1 MHQLYLKKRLLNSDL
16 NILLD
21 GCKRNDTQSQAQL
34 YRICYPA
41 MINICYRYAPD
52 ADGAGTI
59 FNNAMLRVFKHIGTY
74 IDEGRLMAWIKT
86 IVINCSIDFCKKR
99 NLFRQSVP
107 YFNEEDSLIDPQVFE
122 RVSAKEIQH
131 MIRKLPE
138 STAIVF
144 NMFIYEGFT
153 HKQIG
158 TALGISEN
166 TSKWHVSEG
175 KRLLRTQLEHFFTT
189 EMKTNAAG

>member
-1 MHQLYLKKRLLNSDL
+1 LNSDL
-16 NILLD
+16 NILLE
-21 GCKRNDTQSQAQL
+21 GCRRNDTQSQAQL

-59 FNNAMLRVFKHIGTY
+59 FNNAMLRVFKHISGY
-74 IDEGRLMAWIKT
+74 EDEGKFMAWVKS

-99 NLFRQSVP
+99 NLFKQSVP
-107 YFNEEDSLIDPQVFE
+107 YNNEEETMIDPHVFDK
-122 RVSAKEIQH
+122 VSAKEIQSI
-131 MIRKLPE
+131 IRELPG
-138 STAIVF
+138 STATVF

-158 TALGISEN
+158 SALGISEN
-166 TSKWHVSEG
+166 TSKWHVG
-175 KRLLRTQLEHFFTT
+175 KAKRLLKAQLENYFTK
-189 EMKTNAAG
+189 EIKTNAAG

>member
-21 GCKRNDTQSQAQL
+21 GCKRHDEQSQAQL

-74 IDEGRLMAWIKT
+74 TDEGKFMSWVKT

-107 YFNEEDSLIDPQVFE
+107 YFPEDGTTVDPQVFDK
-122 RVSAKEIQH
+122 VSAKEIQQ
-131 MIRKLPE
+131 MLKKLPG
-138 STAIVF
+138 STAMVF
-144 NMFIYEGFT
+144 NMFIYDGFT
-153 HKQIG
+153 HKQIAF
-158 TALGISEN
+158 TLGISEG

-175 KRLLRTQLEHFFTT
+175 KRLLKMQVENFFTT
-189 EMKTNAAG
+189 EIKANAAG